1 MPSTA
6 SPSTGPPT
14 PTPDEVRRAVAV
26 HADPADAANLARFF
40 QTHPG
45 GYGEGDTFLGV
56 RVPAL
61 RAVAKTYVALP
72 PASLR
77 ELLDDAWHEH
87 RMVALLIAVAAFK
100 RAGQVRTADPS
111 LRRALHETYLDAV
124 CAGRVNNW
132 DLVDCSAEW
141 LVGEHLRTSSRTT
154 ALVEALTAETD
165 LWRRRVAIMATFAWT
180 KAGDPEPALTA
191 AAAVLDD
198 RRDLVQKAAGWMLR
212 EVGKRV
218 GRGVL
223 LDFLETHAGAM
234 GRTALS
240 YATEHLE
247 TDVRA
252 RLRAL

>member
-1 MPSTA
+1 MGAVPSPT
-6 SPSTGPPT
+6 PPAAT
-14 PTPDEVRRAVAV
+14 PTPEDVRRAVDAR
-26 HADPADAANLARFF
+26 ADPTDAAHLARFF

-45 GYGEGDTFLGV
+45 GYGEGDAFLGV

-72 PASLR
+72 PAGIR
-77 ELLDDAWHEH
+77 ALLDDAWHEH
-87 RMVALLIAVAAFK
+87 RMVALLIAVTAFR
-100 RAGQVRTADPS
+100 RAGRVRTADPA
-111 LRRALHETYLDAV
+111 LRRDLHATYLDAV
-124 CAGRVNNW
+124 LAGRVNNW

-154 ALVEALTAETD
+154 ALVETLTGETD
-165 LWRRRVAIMATFAWT
+165 LWRRRVGIMATFAWT
-180 KAGDPEPALTA
+180 KAGDPAPALA
-191 AAAVLDD
+191 AAEAVLED

-218 GRGVL
+218 DRQVL
-223 LDFLETHAGAM
+223 LDFLEVHAAQM

-247 TDVRA
+247 PEARA

>member
-1 MPSTA
+1 MPITA

-61 RAVAKTYVALP
+61 RAVAKTYVALQ
-72 PASLR
+72 PAGLR

-154 ALVEALTAETD
+154 ALVEALTAE
-165 LWRRRVAIMATFAWT
+165 
-180 KAGDPEPALTA
+180 PALTA

-247 TDVRA
+247 PEVRA